1 MLTTKAR
8 PGWLFSGNEAAAGGC
23 LCAKGVA
30 RGCWR
35 SRSPVV
41 RRSGAVMKLTSQTDL
56 AHKAHP
62 GGAGEVERDGVQT
75 DSKSANFV
83 NSLLGLN

>member
-1 MLTTKAR
+1 
-8 PGWLFSGNEAAAGGC
+8 
-23 LCAKGVA
+23 
-30 RGCWR
+30 
-35 SRSPVV
+35 
-41 RRSGAVMKLTSQTDL
+41 MKLTSQTDL